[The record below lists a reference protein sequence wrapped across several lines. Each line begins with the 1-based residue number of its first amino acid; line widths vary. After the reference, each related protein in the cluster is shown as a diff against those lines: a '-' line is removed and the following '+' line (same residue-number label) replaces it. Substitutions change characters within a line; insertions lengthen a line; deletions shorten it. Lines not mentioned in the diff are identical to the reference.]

1 MKKKLII
8 AVFAAIYILLPS
20 LRCFAGGSK
29 EPRLVVSTVDGES
42 RLISIDWTGV
52 SKPEKYQW
60 GLYRFDLEEKLYTLI
75 GKLEAFESYYT
86 DERPDPPLSKY
97 YYSVERASKNASLDA
112 VTPRR
117 VNKDDVQEQLKSL
130 YTFPDSSS
138 PVDQLSFTKP
148 RTVSSAKPQNTSY
161 FFNEGIYIGIISF
174 SGKVNDI
181 TQNPDGS
188 PALVL
193 LDSTGRQAL
202 IENLNRAYLP
212 SKTNGTALYYASHK
226 ALANLAEMKNKNS
239 LPYSVDSVT
248 VITFTDGLDTSS
260 TDANFSPLE
269 GKNFSNTTQYRS
281 FIKQQFSGNV
291 IGRRMPGVK
300 KFSAWSI
307 GIPGKDIQNQGEF
320 TETLQSVASAPEYA
334 EEVYDF
340 SQVNAKLMNI
350 ADELLTLYRPRI
362 NLTVS
367 TPAYP
372 VGTLLRITFDA
383 YIDRPD
389 ISEQYVDF
397 RVSWD
402 ATEKTYV
409 LNLADAHG
417 TEITDGRRRIYGKR
431 NETGID
437 YTMMVSAD
445 FNESNVMQ
453 WYMQPDE
460 EIFGWV
466 QNSEFMTKKTADFT
480 QEIKSEIIYFVL
492 DSSSSLTEK
501 EINEI
506 RRAVTLFI
514 NKLYNSLYGAHS
526 GDTIIAFS
534 DINYQRKLP
543 FQTDGAVSSV
553 QIYRHTTAQ
562 NPPPVSRQSQAAS
575 STTQV
580 YRHYE
585 ETGVTRSPP
594 PVSQQ
599 SQAASSTTQVYQHY
613 EEAGVTRSP
622 PPVSQQPV
630 QTWQRPNSEFQFP
643 PLELYQKPA
652 VQAPPRLSAGDG
664 TANSAGGVSRYTPP
678 VSVDTTQ
685 NGVKTISTQNRFWVQ
700 IGSFS
705 DAAYAQRSWRT
716 FSSAGMGSAE
726 IFTSNVNGA
735 LHYRVKAGPYFDK
748 TEAENAL
755 IRLKNYS
762 AEYKDCFVT
771 SE

>member
-1 MKKKLII
+1 MKKNLIA
-8 AVFAAIYILLPS
+8 AVFAAIFFLLPS
-20 LRCFAGGSK
+20 FRCFAGGSK

-52 SKPEKYQW
+52 SKPENYQW

-75 GKLEAFESYYT
+75 SRLEAFESSYT
-86 DERPDPPLSKY
+86 DESPDPPLSKY

-112 VTPRR
+112 LTPRR
-117 VNKDDVQEQLKSL
+117 VNKDDIQEQLNSL
-130 YTFPDSSS
+130 YTVPDSSISSS
-138 PVDQLSFTKP
+138 PADQLSFAKP
-148 RTVSSAKPQNTSY
+148 RAVSSAKPQTASY

-193 LDSTGRQAL
+193 VDSTGRQAL

-226 ALANLAEMKNKNS
+226 ALVNLADMKNKNR
-239 LPYSVDSVT
+239 LPYNVDSVT

-291 IGRRMPGVK
+291 IARKIPGVK
-300 KFSAWSI
+300 KFNAWSI

-334 EEVYDF
+334 EEVYEF

-350 ADELLTLYRPRI
+350 ADELLMLYRPRI

-402 ATEKTYV
+402 AAEKTYV
-409 LNLADAHG
+409 LNLADARG
-417 TEITDGRRRIYGKR
+417 MEITDDQRRIYGKR

-437 YTMMVSAD
+437 YTMMFSAD
-445 FNESNVMQ
+445 FNESNVRQ
-453 WYMQPDE
+453 WYMQPGE
-460 EIFGWV
+460 ETFGWV

-506 RRAVTLFI
+506 RQAVTLFI
-514 NKLYNSLYGAHS
+514 NKLYNSLYVTHS
-526 GDTIIAFS
+526 GDSSIAFS
-534 DINYQRKLP
+534 DINYQRNLP
-543 FQTDGAVSSV
+543 LQTDGTVSSV
-553 QIYRHTTAQ
+553 QIYRQTAAQ
-562 NPPPVSRQSQAAS
+562 KPPDVSRQS
-575 STTQV
+575 
-580 YRHYE
+580 
-585 ETGVTRSPP
+585 
-594 PVSQQ
+594 PV
-599 SQAASSTTQVYQHY
+599 ASSTTQVYQRY
-613 EEAGVTRSP
+613 EEAGATRNP
-622 PPVSQQPV
+622 PPVSQPPL
-630 QTWQRPNSEFQFP
+630 QTWQRTNSEFQFP
-643 PLELYQKPA
+643 PPELYQKPA
-652 VQAPPRLSAGDG
+652 VQAPPRRSAGDR
-664 TANSAGGVSRYTPP
+664 TVNSAGVSQYTPP
-678 VSVDTTQ
+678 KVSIEIYAK
-685 NGVKTISTQNRFWVQ
+685 NGVKTVSPQNRFWVQ

-726 IFTSNVNGA
+726 IFTSNVNGT